1 MYADDFI
8 RLNRLRDDPYR
19 CCGNYVNNWFRGD
32 VSLCTFRDPYFRGR
46 QSMCLLHVRVV
57 MLCVYPGMGD
67 LRFALDIYGRPL
79 LDHVILCT
87 CDRRSCRSCSHA
99 P

>member
-1 MYADDFI
+1 
-8 RLNRLRDDPYR
+8 
-19 CCGNYVNNWFRGD
+19 
-32 VSLCTFRDPYFRGR
+32 
-46 QSMCLLHVRVV
+46 MCLLHVRVV

-79 LDHVILCT
+79 LDHVILCA